1 MFCFGFVLVSFF
13 FEHII
18 SVCPPNVVVEEIR
31 WIVPRMRCWVAL
43 MSWYGKGSVKV
54 IYKMRYMAAWK
65 RQISAID
72 LYPYQGMDFK
82 GEIDLPV
89 PLPA

>member
-1 MFCFGFVLVSFF
+1 
-13 FEHII
+13 
-18 SVCPPNVVVEEIR
+18 
-31 WIVPRMRCWVAL
+31 